1 MMRKTRFFALLALL
15 VVLCGLGLLLTLT
28 GRRGNAEATT
38 AQGESAQPR
47 PATGSAAPAK
57 RSPRPPRDATKRAPR
72 GTGDPI
78 VAAAREASR
87 QPSAKPADSQTK
99 PVPSADADGLQA
111 AQSEAAT
118 AEAIRKV
125 EAWEAMIDEVA
136 ELATKPTVERATQ
149 IRDMFMGLNKAD
161 QMNAIT
167 TALHLLPDE
176 QFPLLYTL
184 LFDKTQE
191 FELLDEIFSD
201 ALNRPEE
208 IKVPLMKLL
217 MQDKEHPL
225 SNEAGRILDAT
236 GALDAEE
243 EDNS

>member
-28 GRRGNAEATT
+28 GRRGNSEATT

-57 RSPRPPRDATKRAPR
+57 RSPRPPRDATKRTTR

-78 VAAAREASR
+78 VAAREASR

-99 PVPSADADGLQA
+99 PIPSADADSLQA

-125 EAWEAMIDEVA
+125 EAWEAMIDKVA
-136 ELATKPTVERATQ
+136 ELTTKPTVERATQ

-176 QFPLLYTL
+176 QFPLLYIL

-225 SNEAGRILDAT
+225 SSEAERILDAT
-236 GALDAEE
+236 GELDDEG